1 MSIIFAEIGTEYPVN
16 GLFSFFF
23 WEARERVGSDQFP
36 IFYWRKNGRALNSDS
51 PGALLTEKKNFDRG
65 KKPTTQPNLLLN
77 FISIYS
83 LV

>member
-51 PGALLTEKKNFDRG
+51 PGALLTEKKTLIEEKSR
-65 KKPTTQPNLLLN
+65 LR
-77 FISIYS
+77 SRIYY
-83 LV
+83 